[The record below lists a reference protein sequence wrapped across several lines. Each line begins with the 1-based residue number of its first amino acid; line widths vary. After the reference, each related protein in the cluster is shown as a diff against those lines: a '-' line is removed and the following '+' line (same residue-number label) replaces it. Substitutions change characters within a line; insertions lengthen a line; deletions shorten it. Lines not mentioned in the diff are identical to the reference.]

1 MTDIMSIIEIV
12 DKNLLENKLILNM
25 NRIDWEKS
33 MAVSNQYIQRNIKSL

>member
-33 MAVSNQYIQRNIKSL
+33 MVGI